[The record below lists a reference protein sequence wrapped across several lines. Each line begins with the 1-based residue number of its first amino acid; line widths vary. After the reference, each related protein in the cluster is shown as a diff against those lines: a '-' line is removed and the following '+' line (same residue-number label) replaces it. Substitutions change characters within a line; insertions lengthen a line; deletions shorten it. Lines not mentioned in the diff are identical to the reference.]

1 VPPEAMTA
9 VEVKDVDNSSVI
21 IGGVMTANFPQE
33 ARNFRRSAA
42 AATSASFSGLAMG
55 LSFGLTAKTD
65 KRPHPR
71 NNIKPKLNDG
81 QITFAFN

>member
-1 VPPEAMTA
+1 MTA

-42 AATSASFSGLAMG
+42 SASFSGLAMG

-65 KRPHPR
+65 KRPHAIILKR
-71 NNIKPKLNDG
+71 N
-81 QITFAFN
+81 